1 MCVCVCV
8 CEWMCSW
15 VGWSAALPVSRSF
28 LYSLKNK
35 NKPIIR
41 MMVNQQLLSYD
52 HDEDILVA
60 GYSCQ
65 LLTQTMELIIINE
78 RSLDVSHCFVVVLV
92 QEHTGLMLS
101 PALMLNIATLQV
113 HGVLSL
119 QLWVNTM

>member
-1 MCVCVCV
+1 
-8 CEWMCSW
+8 
-15 VGWSAALPVSRSF
+15 
-28 LYSLKNK
+28 
-35 NKPIIR
+35 